1 MDPHDAQLLFDRFL
15 QRLARPL
22 LHQLL
27 PRFVALSLPLLS
39 PPQPLILTPH
49 AVYFAIV
56 LVFSVLG
63 NFSLGILRY
72 RINEGS
78 ILGRLWE
85 NLKWIP
91 LLSIFLGG
99 ISLHIS
105 QALVFHFLG
114 IPMEWGATS
123 KESENVGFFK
133 AISRVMRKF
142 KISFLFCT
150 GMTACMIAMA
160 FALEK
165 DWQIKEMIAVWP
177 MATVIVSHFLLP
189 LVLNPQLMTFTW

>member
-1 MDPHDAQLLFDRFL
+1 
-15 QRLARPL
+15 
-22 LHQLL
+22 
-27 PRFVALSLPLLS
+27 LPLL
-39 PPQPLILTPH
+39 PPQLPRSNTTL
-49 AVYFAIV
+49 VYFAIV
-56 LVFSVLG
+56 LIFSVLG
-63 NFSLGILRY
+63 NFSLAVLRY
-72 RINEGS
+72 RINEGT
-78 ILGRLWE
+78 ILGGLWE

-91 LLSIFLGG
+91 LLTIFLGG

-114 IPMEWGATS
+114 LRMEWGATS

-142 KISFLFCT
+142 KISFLFCI
-150 GMTACMIAMA
+150 GMTGCMIAMA

-165 DWQIKEMIAVWP
+165 DWRITELIAVWP
-177 MATVIVSHFLLP
+177 MGTVIVSHFLLP